1 MEESKFGVNYTKD
14 WKLFFPE
21 RNGQSPEL
29 FVNRNF
35 DSETLNYA
43 SKAHIADNIT
53 NQIVSRMKGRKFM
66 IIECCAGIGGN
77 TLSFLNHPQ
86 IYGVLSYERN
96 PMRRLWLKRNIM
108 AFNLGTKAIVPDVNE
123 AGLTGDEDFSQYR
136 EAVFFFDPPWL
147 PSDYKGGADYK
158 DHYIIKNMKVGNTL
172 LEQWMQKNKDVAS
185 VMVFRVPPGCVIQE
199 VAGWTFEVENL
210 RNNGL
215 LYFCYNNV
223 IYGTN
228 NGTKTTKKT
237 VKKLDETKI
246 KEIPFTNEGGFGH
259 LLPIQEA
266 CVLTPNDPQCK
277 VFLKYSFV
285 DPEPLLSDSANA
297 KGLTEKQALK
307 AEIKEVTPPPKE
319 DEVADAD
326 NATTNKLMKLFRD
339 LPKPTV
345 KNVDSKEWLAEY
357 QQYIYKILLKI
368 WPGKEEIC
376 RQMVAD
382 DVMDI
387 WVQAVTHQ
395 SYDIDPENN
404 YEVLEFLGDS
414 LLEPAFNLYV
424 YNKYEAKLSQSE
436 LTNLKIHYNSK
447 IFQSEVSTIMGLPNW
462 VRQNEEV
469 IKQQKQKKNIHVSED
484 LIEAFYAAL
493 NQVSDIIKYGLGFVS
508 VRKFTKLFCDQIQF
522 NDRYMRNVPKTEVIQ
537 WFQRLKYDGKFSEN
551 KLGSGNSFT
560 YQIVLNKD
568 LYEALQGLF
577 PRITTNVIG
586 EAKSTSEKAAAAAA
600 WGNAQRYLESIGMNN
615 DSVEEIVSESSTDR
629 LKEINPTL
637 FKLVES
643 RIRREGM
650 ESFKFEEPRTL
661 SSVNSYHSLLIGYYS
676 EFENGKNVTKKK
688 TLGVGTGSTKIE
700 AQLAAM
706 ANYKDKV

>member
-1 MEESKFGVNYTKD
+1 MEGSKFGVNYTKE

-21 RNGQSPEL
+21 RNGQNPEL

-53 NQIVSRMKGRKFM
+53 TQIVSRMKGRKFM
-66 IIECCAGIGGN
+66 VIECCAGIGGN

-86 IYGVLSYERN
+86 IYGTLSYERN
-96 PMRRLWLKRNIM
+96 QTRRLWLKRNIM
-108 AFNLGTKAIVPDVNE
+108 AFNLGTKSIVPDINE
-123 AGLTGDEDFSQYR
+123 AGITGDEDFSQYR
-136 EAVFFFDPPWL
+136 EAVFYFDPPWL
-147 PSDYKGGADYK
+147 PADYKGGADYK
-158 DHYIIKNMKVGNTL
+158 DHYILKNMKVGNLL

-185 VMVFRVPPGCVIQE
+185 IMVFRVPPGCVIQE
-199 VAGWTFEVENL
+199 VAGWTFEIENL

-297 KGLTEKQALK
+297 KGLTEKQAIE
-307 AEIKEVTPPPKE
+307 AEIKQMPPLPKE
-319 DEVADAD
+319 DDVADAD
-326 NATTNKLMKLFRD
+326 NATTNKLVKLFKD

-357 QQYIYKILLKI
+357 QQYIYKLLLKI
-368 WPGKEEIC
+368 WPGKEQIC
-376 RQMVAD
+376 QQMVED

-387 WVQAVTHQ
+387 WVQAVTHK
-395 SYDIDPENN
+395 SYDIDPEKN
-404 YEVLEFLGDS
+404 YEVFEFIGDS
-414 LLEPAFNLYV
+414 IVAPTFNLYV
-424 YNKYEAKLSQSE
+424 YNKYEAKLSQAE

-447 IFQSEVSTIMGLPNW
+447 MFQSEVSTIMGLPNW
-462 VRQNEEV
+462 IRQNEEV
-469 IKQQKQKKNIHVSED
+469 IQKQKKNVNISED

-493 NQVSDIIKYGLGFVS
+493 NQVSDIIKPGLGFLS
-508 VRKFTKLFCDQIQF
+508 ARKFTKLVFDQVQF
-522 NDRYMRNVPKTEVIQ
+522 NDRYMRNVPRTEVGQ
-537 WFQRLKYDGKFSEN
+537 WFQKLKYNDKFSEN
-551 KLGSGNSFT
+551 KLGFGSSFT
-560 YQIVLNKD
+560 IQIVLDKD
-568 LYEALQGLF
+568 LYEALQRLF
-577 PRITTNVIG
+577 PKINTNIIG
-586 EAKSTSEKAAAAAA
+586 ESKGTSEKAAVAAA
-600 WGNAQRYLESIGMNN
+600 WENAQKYLESIGMNN
-615 DSVEEIVSESSTDR
+615 ATVDEIVKESNTDR
-629 LKEINPTL
+629 LREINPTL
-637 FKLVES
+637 VKLVES

-650 ESFKFEEPRTL
+650 ESFTFEQPRTL
-661 SSVNSYHSLLIGYYS
+661 SSVNTYHSLLIGYYS
-676 EFENGKNVTKKK
+676 EAENGKKVTKKK

-706 ANYKDKV
+706 ANYKDKI